1 MADEFSPEVAN
12 ENSPL
17 RYGLVATVSAGRLD
31 IGNVGWVEVDDG
43 LERLGRGSVA
53 QRVRQGVCP
62 GGIFDLQG
70 EQLGYGVV
78 PTLGSAAAVGRSAI
92 ADGGSRLICLAGAWR
107 AWRSAFGVRRS
118 AFGVRRW

>member
-62 GGIFDLQG
+62 GGVFDLQG

-78 PTLGSAAAVGRSAI
+78 PTLGSAGRQ
-92 ADGGSRLICLAGAWR
+92 
-107 AWRSAFGVRRS
+107 
-118 AFGVRRW
+118 